1 MSEKTLE
8 QQAILG
14 AYAVAGSKMNYDT
27 DEQHREGVV
36 RSAKDII
43 MDLDENSDL
52 YRKLT
57 LLVECKKFVG
67 TLLVAEVE
75 ERSTRGFI
83 GLATKGGSKFNQEG
97 VDTLRTDR
105 TDASRE
111 AQELIESAQS
121 MIGHR
126 VLVYM
131 TYEETAKGDKVRV
144 LLALKDLGRD
154 TQADVRELAEKKQKA
169 LEKMK

>member
-8 QQAILG
+8 QEAILG
-14 AYAVAGSKMNYDT
+14 AYTAAGSVMNYDT
-27 DEQHREGVV
+27 DEEYREEVV
-36 RSAKDII
+36 RKGKEII

-52 YRKLT
+52 YRKLN

-75 ERSTRGFI
+75 QRSTRGFI

-111 AQELIESAQS
+111 AQELIEAAQG

-131 TYEETAKGDKVRV
+131 TYEETKNGDKVRV
-144 LLALKDLGRD
+144 LLALKDLGKD
-154 TQADVRELAEKKQKA
+154 TQEDVRVLAEKKQLA
-169 LEKMK
+169 LAKMK